1 MHKTMKSTPG
11 AVSADTAQ
19 FGIPGTH
26 REPFATGGPVL
37 GIDLPRVLCQL
48 RHERTSSGNRTA
60 ITLVKHRDFRLVL
73 VVLKPGACLARHDVR
88 GTVLI
93 QILTG
98 KVRIGILGEHLEASA
113 GQVIS
118 LDPNLPHEVKAV
130 EDTALLISIAWPGA
144 CLPLSA
150 VSTHQPKA
158 EDVSCEWTA
167 DDSVWN

>member
-1 MHKTMKSTPG
+1 MRKSMRSTHS
-11 AVSADTAQ
+11 AVSADKAQ
-19 FGIPGTH
+19 FGIPGMP
-26 REPFATGGPVL
+26 RELFATGGPVL
-37 GIDLPRVLCQL
+37 GIDLPRVLWQL
-48 RHERTSSGNRTA
+48 RHERTSSGDRTA
-60 ITLVKHRDFRLVL
+60 MTLVKHRDFRLVL
-73 VVLKPGACLARHDVR
+73 LVLKPGACLARHNVR

-93 QILTG
+93 QVLTG
-98 KVRIGILGEHLEASA
+98 KVRIGILGEYLEAGA